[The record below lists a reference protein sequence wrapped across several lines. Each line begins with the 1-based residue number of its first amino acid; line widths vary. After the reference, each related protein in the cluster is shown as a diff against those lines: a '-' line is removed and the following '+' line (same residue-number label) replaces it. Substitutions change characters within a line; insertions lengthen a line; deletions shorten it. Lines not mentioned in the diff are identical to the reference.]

1 MCLTPVSHRSTAYC
15 GSLIAVVLLTFE
27 PSFSQV
33 PKAGQSFPTQDN
45 PRIVITNPS
54 TVSIIPWD
62 KREVSVIAEVAGVA
76 VPAEELV
83 MKPENNKLTI
93 SCNPSKPD
101 RNITLTLNVPSRAV
115 LEIKAYGN
123 RVEIK
128 EPGRISLNASK
139 DLLLLSVP
147 ESSTLD
153 MQGAPNAFEARQIGP
168 GGYAQMGIG
177 GRRSGGGPPYV
188 KVNAA
193 TARVAIT
200 RGIIRP
206 MTRVPT
212 LAASTIARRGGVMGQ
227 VLRGSNPQ
235 LVRPQHEQPA
245 AVDSTAQEE
254 GSLKLETHLV
264 NLNVGVTDRV
274 GKAIP
279 GLKQEDFKVDED
291 GVPQRISF
299 FSPEQ
304 SPFNLVLLLDLSG
317 SMREEIDL
325 IKETATH
332 FLDVVS
338 PQDSIAIVTFS
349 TDVTVVSRLT
359 RDRDDLRESIELMLP
374 PTGGTAFY
382 DALAYSVVEILRKVK
397 GQRNAVIAITDG
409 EDNNILSEVIKSVR
423 PAGVAIPPMSTVGS
437 FLTFAQLLDGVTEAD
452 AIVYPI
458 HLDPAMPPAP
468 QQPQGSN
475 PGPAAQSMKAM
486 VRIQPE
492 MTAIARKQLQS
503 LAEATGGRMYHANR
517 IEDLHGVFEQVAA
530 ELRTVYS
537 IGYSPT
543 NLNFDGRFRR
553 IRVHLNRP
561 DVGIRTRPGYFGK

>member
-1 MCLTPVSHRSTAYC
+1 MCRNPISHRSAAYH
-15 GSLIAVVLLTFE
+15 GSLAAVLLLNCL
-27 PSFSQV
+27 PAFSQAS
-33 PKAGQSFPTQDN
+33 KAGQSFPTQDN
-45 PRIVITNPS
+45 PRIVISNPS

-76 VPAEELV
+76 VHDGELAI
-83 MKPENNKLTI
+83 KPQSKKVNI

-101 RNITLTLNVPSRAV
+101 RNITLTLSVPSKAII
-115 LEIKAYGN
+115 EIKAYGN

-128 EPGRISLNASK
+128 EPGRISLSASK
-139 DLLLLSVP
+139 EQLLLSVP
-147 ESSTLD
+147 ESSSLD
-153 MQGAPNAFEARQIGP
+153 MQEAPNAFEARQLGP

-177 GRRSGGGPPYV
+177 GRRSGNGTPYV
-188 KVNAA
+188 KVSAA

-200 RGIIRP
+200 RGIIKP

-212 LAASTIARRGGVMGQ
+212 LASSTIARRGGVMGQ
-227 VLRGSNPQ
+227 ALRGSNPQ
-235 LVRPQHEQPA
+235 LVRPQHDQPA
-245 AVDSTAQEE
+245 AVDSTAREE
-254 GSLKLETHLV
+254 GSLRLETHLV

-291 GVPQRISF
+291 GVPQQISF

-325 IKETATH
+325 IKETANH
-332 FLDVVS
+332 FLDIVS
-338 PQDSIAIVTFS
+338 PQDSIAVVTFS

-382 DALAYSVVEILRKVK
+382 DALAYSLVEILRKVK

-409 EDNNILSEVIKSVR
+409 EDNNILSELIKSVR
-423 PAGVAIPPMSTVGS
+423 PAGVGIPPMSTVGS

-452 AIVYPI
+452 AVVYPI

-537 IGYSPT
+537 IGYSPA